1 MENEEEETP
10 PPTML
15 SKIKIKKTS
24 SYKRKHES
32 TGGKMKASHQV
43 KKVSIGAGTWLVP
56 GDHAAQG
63 QEQDIVVHAHPR
75 QQDPESC
82 THKFKFMF
90 NNIYVRGVSGRIRG
104 KKGFHP
110 PKQSCGVED
119 F

>member
-1 MENEEEETP
+1 
-10 PPTML
+10 
-15 SKIKIKKTS
+15 
-24 SYKRKHES
+24 
-32 TGGKMKASHQV
+32 MKASHQV